1 MMFRSRRL
9 LTAVA
14 AACAAALLFSACGGT
29 GSAGGG
35 QSEGGEPV
43 AGGVAR
49 VLQTGEPRNLDPASL
64 SNTWAHQPV
73 LGNAL
78 YGTLMINNLETFDL
92 EYKMAT
98 GFSTT
103 DGGATF
109 TLTLQPGLKFT
120 DGTPLDAAAV
130 KFNWDRLR
138 DPALGSTTIRQAVQV
153 ASSEVIDPTTLKV
166 TLVAPN
172 PHFGQSVVA
181 GALNWIASPTALQ
194 KGQAS
199 FDENPVGAGPFTL
212 VDWVRQDKIELQKN
226 PGYWDAPKPY
236 LDGLTIKTVSDSN
249 QRVNTIMTGGADL
262 ASETSWANLN
272 KAEGAGLQT
281 EVVPTG
287 GGQIVAMNFRRAPFD
302 DERARRAVAL
312 AVDLDALNTIVYNGE
327 GVVPKTLFEESS
339 PYYADIPLPTPN
351 SEEAQ
356 KLFDELAAEGKPV
369 SFTFL
374 SYTTTESKAVA
385 EGLQAQ
391 LSAFDNVEAKIEVVD
406 FAVATARAAA
416 RDFDMIIS
424 SAVVQDPDFPLWTAF
439 HGASPGNFT
448 GINDPEL
455 STALDTGRTAESVEE
470 RKVAYETVQKRL
482 VQLNPG
488 LWYVRAVPSVVVGK
502 DMNGVDLYTWGS
514 PLPEELWT
522 TK

>member
-1 MMFRSRRL
+1 MFRSRRI
-9 LTAVA
+9 LTAMV
-14 AACAAALLFSACGGT
+14 AACAGALLFSACGGT
-29 GSAGGG
+29 GSAAGG

-78 YGTLMINNLETFDL
+78 YGTLMINNLENFDL

-120 DGTPLDAAAV
+120 DGTPLDSAAV

-138 DPALGSTTIRQAVQV
+138 DPALGSTTIRQAVQI

-166 TLVAPN
+166 TMVAPN
-172 PHFGQSVVA
+172 PHFGQSLVA

-194 KGQAS
+194 KGQAA
-199 FDENPVGAGPFTL
+199 FDANPVGAGPFTL
-212 VDWVRQDKIELQKN
+212 VEWVRQDKIELQKN

-236 LDGLTIKTVSDSN
+236 LEGLTIKTVSDSN

-262 ASETSWANLN
+262 SSETNWASLN
-272 KAEGAGLQT
+272 KVEAAGYPT

-287 GGQIVAMNFRRAPFD
+287 GGQFVAMNFRRAPFD
-302 DERARRAVAL
+302 DERARRAIGL
-312 AVDLDALNTIVYNGE
+312 AVDLDAINTIVYNGE

-339 PYYADIPLPTPN
+339 PYYADISLPTPN

-374 SYTTTESKAVA
+374 SYPTTESKTLA

-391 LSAFDNVEAKIEVVD
+391 LSAFDNVEAKVEVVD
-406 FAVATARAAA
+406 FAVATARAGA

-424 SAVVQDPDFPLWTAF
+424 SAVVQDPDFGLWTAF
-439 HGASPGNFT
+439 HGASPGNFV

-455 STALDTGRTAESVEE
+455 SAALDAGRNAESVEE
-470 RKVAYETVQKRL
+470 RKVAYETVQRRL
-482 VQLNPG
+482 VELNPG
-488 LWYVRAVPSVVVGK
+488 LWYVRAVPSVTASK
-502 DMNGVDLYTWGS
+502 SLNGIDLYTLGS